1 MNNKLAAL
9 NMRNDVM
16 HALQVNLY
24 ERVKKADY
32 KLLWRHMVVAK
43 NLDDKIKNI
52 TGEVL
57 TYNPKNFYWLRVSNL
72 DRPA

>member
-1 MNNKLAAL
+1 MKKKLASL

-16 HALQVNLY
+16 HAFQVNLY
-24 ERVKKADY
+24 ERVKKADF

-43 NLDDKIKNI
+43 NLDDEIKNI
-52 TGEVL
+52 ATEDL
-57 TYNPKNFYWLRVSNL
+57 TYNPKNFHWLRVTNL